1 MKTAN
6 VLETYDE
13 IKNAMMSGKDVS
25 FEICTEA
32 VSEQVS
38 DKASDRA
45 SDRASDKASEQA
57 SYNKLSQYRIGAPYS
72 VNGTIIGVI
81 SAITVDNGI
90 ARVLVSALED
100 LCDNINWYDACE
112 KCENLPHGFC
122 LPEKS
127 DICLLA
133 ANLDKINASLEKH
146 GKPFKD
152 DAYYWSSSEYSDYT
166 AWYFCTDSN
175 LGARRGSVYYRGKGS
190 TIKNVVRPVLAF
202 TLTI

>member
-6 VLETYDE
+6 VLETYNE
-13 IKNAMMSGKDVS
+13 VKNAMMSGKDVS

-32 VSEQVS
+32 VS
-38 DKASDRA
+38 DRA
-45 SDRASDKASEQA
+45 SDRAYSD
-57 SYNKLSQYRIGAPYS
+57 KLSQYRIGDSYS
-72 VNGTIIGVI
+72 VNGEIIGVI

-90 ARVLVSALED
+90 ARVLVTALED

-152 DAYYWSSSEYSDYT
+152 DAYYWSSSEYSDYG
-166 AWYFCTDSN
+166 AWFFCTGN
-175 LGARRGSVYYRGKGS
+175 GASQGGVYNYVKDNTYKR
-190 TIKNVVRPVLAF
+190 VVRPVLAF
-202 TLTI
+202 

>member
-38 DKASDRA
+38 DKA

-90 ARVLVSALED
+90 ARVLVTALED

-152 DAYYWSSSEYSDYT
+152 DAYYWSSSECSSNGV
-166 AWYFCTDSN
+166 WLFCTGG
-175 LGARRGSVYYRGKGS
+175 GAFYGGVGL
-190 TIKNVVRPVLAF
+190 TAKNTYFVVRPVLAF
-202 TLTI
+202 TLSL

>member
-1 MKTAN
+1 MRTAN
-6 VLETYDE
+6 ILETYNE
-13 IKNAMMSGKDVS
+13 IKNALMRGEDIS

-32 VSEQVS
+32 VSEPVS

-45 SDRASDKASEQA
+45 YSDKF
-57 SYNKLSQYRIGAPYS
+57 LQYRVGDPYS
-72 VNGTIIGVI
+72 ANSEIIGVI

-90 ARVLVSALED
+90 ARVLVTALED

-112 KCENLPHGFC
+112 KCENLPHGFY

-133 ANLDKINASLEKH
+133 ANLDKINAGLEKY

-152 DAYYWSSSEYSDYT
+152 DAYYWSSSEYDSYN
-166 AWYFCTDSN
+166 AWVFCTGTGASQGGVGYYLKGDYFSN
-175 LGARRGSVYYRGKGS
+175 Y
-190 TIKNVVRPVLAF
+190 VVRPVLTF
-202 TLTI
+202 TLSL

>member
-45 SDRASDKASEQA
+45 SDRASEQA

-90 ARVLVSALED
+90 ARVLVTALED

-112 KCENLPHGFC
+112 KCENLPHGFR
-122 LPEKS
+122 LPTKL
-127 DICLLA
+127 DICLWA

-152 DAYYWSSSEYSDYT
+152 DAYYWSSSEYDGYS
-166 AWYFCTDSN
+166 AWGFCTDTGASQGGVNLGIKYYYNSN
-175 LGARRGSVYYRGKGS
+175 L
-190 TIKNVVRPVLAF
+190 VVRPVLTF
-202 TLTI
+202 TLSL